1 MNHPILPL
9 EIQSLPERMREIPQ
23 PAKQLFTR
31 GEHILEK
38 YPHHKYLAIVGSRAC
53 TSYGKKCVDILVESL
68 RGLPVV
74 IVSGFAYGID
84 TAAHKAAI
92 RSSLPTI
99 AVPGSGLGDRVIYPR
114 ENASFIPEFLA
125 HGGMF
130 LSEYEED
137 KKSERWMFPARN
149 RIMAGLCHAVL
160 IVEAEEKSGT
170 LITARLALDYNRD
183 VLVVPGNIT
192 SQNSLGTNRL
202 IHDGATPITC
212 GDDLRE
218 ALGFTRKD
226 DEAKNNPDSS
236 TASSLVFSNDTERL
250 LYDLLREPLPKDE
263 LFEKSGLS
271 ITDFSVTLSMM
282 ELSGLVEEKGG
293 DMWRV

>member
-1 MNHPILPL
+1 MNNSVYILPL
-9 EIQSLPERMREIPQ
+9 NEFPSRLNEIPQ
-23 PAKQLFTR
+23 PAKKLFMR
-31 GEHILEK
+31 GENILEK
-38 YPHHKYLAIVGSRAC
+38 YPDYRYLAVVGSRAC
-53 TSYGKKCVDILVESL
+53 TSYGKKCVDILIESL

-92 RSSLPTI
+92 RSNLPTV

-114 ENASFIPEFLA
+114 ENTSFVPEFLES
-125 HGGMF
+125 GGMF
-130 LSEYEED
+130 ISEYEED

-160 IVEAEEKSGT
+160 IIEAEEKSGT

-218 ALGFTRKD
+218 ALGFVRKD
-226 DEAKNNPDSS
+226 DEAKKTSNSHAIP
-236 TASSLVFSNDTERL
+236 TVIFSNDTERI

-271 ITDFSVTLSMM
+271 ITDFSITLSMM
-282 ELSGLVEEKGG
+282 ELSGLIEEKGG
-293 DMWRV
+293 EVWRV